1 MYIESH
7 LVAALQSRWPAVSPP
22 LDVWFPE
29 ERSQAVDTN
38 TAVTRLEAALTSQ
51 LALAGAD
58 RAVES
63 AAQSLLAALGPAVR
77 QLAIDLAE
85 QAAVELAAQ
94 LPEYQVDVVLREG
107 EPALAVHPRAG
118 GGLMGDDYEARIT
131 LRLPNALKSLVEEA
145 AGGSGES
152 INSWVVR
159 ALSGVAQRGARPG
172 RRVSGVVRT

>member
-1 MYIESH
+1 MFIQPH
-7 LVAALQSRWPAVSPP
+7 LVAALQDRRRPADRTV
-22 LDVWFPE
+22 DVWFPE
-29 ERSQAVDTN
+29 ERSGPVDTN
-38 TAVTRLEAALTSQ
+38 SALTRLEAALTSQ

-63 AAQSLLAALGPAVR
+63 AAQSLLVALAPAVR
-77 QLAIDLAE
+77 QLATDLAE
-85 QAAVELAAQ
+85 QAAVELGAQ

-118 GGLMGDDYEARIT
+118 SGMVGDDYEARIT
-131 LRLPNALKSLVEEA
+131 LRLPSALKSLVEEA

-172 RRVSGVVRT
+172 RRVTGVVRT

>member
-7 LVAALQSRWPAVSPP
+7 LVAALQSRWPTAGPP
-22 LDVWFPE
+22 LDEWFPE
-29 ERSQAVDTN
+29 ERSQDVDTN
-38 TAVTRLEAALTSQ
+38 SAVTRLEAALTSQ

-63 AAQSLLAALGPAVR
+63 AAQSLLDALGPAVR
-77 QLAIDLAE
+77 QLATDLAE

-118 GGLMGDDYEARIT
+118 SGLMGDDYEARIT
-131 LRLPNALKSLVEEA
+131 LRLPSALKSLVEEA

>member
-7 LVAALQSRWPAVSPP
+7 LVAALQGRWPAAGRPV
-22 LDVWFPE
+22 DEWFPQ
-29 ERSQAVDTN
+29 ERSQPMDTN
-38 TAVTRLEAALTSQ
+38 SALARLEAALTSQ

-77 QLAIDLAE
+77 QLATDLAE
-85 QAAVELAAQ
+85 QAAAELAAQ

-107 EPALAVHPRAG
+107 EPALAVHPGAG
-118 GGLMGDDYEARIT
+118 SGMMGDDYEARIT
-131 LRLPNALKSLVEEA
+131 LRLPRALKSVVEEA

-159 ALSGVAQRGARPG
+159 ALSGMAQRGTRPG